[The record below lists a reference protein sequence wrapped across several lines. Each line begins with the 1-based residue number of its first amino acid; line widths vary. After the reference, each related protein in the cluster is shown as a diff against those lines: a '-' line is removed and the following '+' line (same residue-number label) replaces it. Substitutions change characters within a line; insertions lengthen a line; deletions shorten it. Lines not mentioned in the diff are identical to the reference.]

1 MVFTIAVKTSAK
13 YINSQKVRC
22 PECHGR
28 ICDVVV
34 SEQEK
39 CKHRYR
45 IIFDGNIDSLIAI
58 KCQKCGKVVGLGITQ

>member
-1 MVFTIAVKTSAK
+1 MIAV
-13 YINSQKVRC
+13 NSNIIMRQTKKVCC
-22 PECHGR
+22 PECSSR

-34 SEQEK
+34 PEREVCRHK
-39 CKHRYR
+39 YK

>member
-1 MVFTIAVKTSAK
+1 MIAV
-13 YINSQKVRC
+13 NSNIIMRQTKKVCC
-22 PECHGR
+22 PECRSR

-34 SEQEK
+34 PEQEK

-45 IIFDGNIDSLIAI
+45 IIFDGNIYSLIAI

>member
-1 MVFTIAVKTSAK
+1 MIAV
-13 YINSQKVRC
+13 NSNIIMRQTKKVCC
-22 PECHGR
+22 PECRSR

-34 SEQEK
+34 PEREK

>member
-1 MVFTIAVKTSAK
+1 MIA
-13 YINSQKVRC
+13 INTAADAGKLRNVLC
-22 PECHGR
+22 PECRSR

-34 SEQEK
+34 PEQEK

-45 IIFDGNIDSLIAI
+45 IIFDGQSDCLIAI

>member
-1 MVFTIAVKTSAK
+1 MIA
-13 YINSQKVRC
+13 INTAAEVGKLRKVLC
-22 PECHGR
+22 PECRSR

-45 IIFDGNIDSLIAI
+45 IIFDGSIDSLIAI

>member
-1 MVFTIAVKTSAK
+1 LIAV
-13 YINSQKVRC
+13 NSNIIMRQTKKVCC
-22 PECHGR
+22 PECRSR

-34 SEQEK
+34 PEREVCRHK
-39 CKHRYR
+39 YK

>member
-1 MVFTIAVKTSAK
+1 MIAV
-13 YINSQKVRC
+13 NSNIIMRQTKKVCC

-45 IIFDGNIDSLIAI
+45 IIFDGQSDCLIAI
-58 KCQKCGKVVGLGITQ
+58 KCQKCGKVVGLDITQ